1 MPDWKEEI
9 ARQLRSLKLAPARE
23 AEIVEEVTQH
33 LEDRYHELIGSGAA
47 GEEARRKVLQE
58 LSEEDLLAR
67 GLRLEAEHE
76 VNQEPIVPSDGGT
89 SISFASLWQDI
100 RYGWRMLRKTPSFTV
115 VAVLTLALGIGA
127 NSAVFNVLDTVLL
140 RSLPVAAPQEL
151 VLLTDPDSH
160 GREFGNESGDR
171 SLLSFWEFE
180 YLRDHSDVFA
190 ETLAAD
196 SDLPQ
201 LQVSLGSSATGST
214 APEETARVRLVNG
227 GYFTTLGVKAAA
239 GRLFTA
245 DVDRARGAS
254 PFAVISYAF
263 WKQHFGLDPAI
274 LGKTIRIH
282 QTPFEIIGAVEQ
294 GFLGETV
301 GQVPDIWVPLMM
313 QEAIYPGRDF
323 LTPVPGL
330 ANQYIWLQV
339 MARLKPGVTLQQ
351 AKAGINVAFKQ
362 LLESSLGP
370 GGTPEQRRQYLN
382 QRINLQPGGRG
393 SSTLHEAFA
402 DPLKLLMALVAFVL
416 LIACANVAN
425 LLLARGTARRRE
437 FAVRIAIGAGRSHL
451 LKQLLVESLLLAFLG
466 AAVGL
471 LIAQWADSLLLR
483 VVSGVSSGP
492 DSIQLNL
499 RPDARALGFT
509 LVVSVVA
516 AVIFGLIPAL
526 RASRLD
532 VSSALKSSLTGTTG
546 ETAHRRLPAGK
557 VLVVAQVAVS
567 LILLVAAGLFVHS
580 LARLSEVSLGYNREK
595 LLLFRVDAAP
605 AGYKGP
611 ANLRLH
617 QDLLAKFL
625 AIPGVRAATLSSNG
639 LFQGMESGDPI
650 EVDGYMPKPGEEPR
664 SRMDHIGPGYFSALG
679 IPLLIGREI
688 GPQDSVVG
696 PHAAVINQ
704 TFARTYFPSQ
714 NPIGKH
720 VRDTFPGNPGEAEIV
735 GVVADSKAHSLR
747 EPSRPRIYFPF
758 FNPLWEHTSVAYEV
772 RTFADS
778 SSVSSALRKA
788 VQKTNPALLP
798 IQIET
803 MPGLVERSLGTD
815 RFIMQLSSA
824 FGLLAMVL
832 ASIGLY
838 GVMAYTVARR
848 TRDIGVR
855 MALGTR
861 PGDVLRDVLRETL
874 LLVLLGIA
882 FGLPVALAGAR
893 LIKSLLFGL
902 GTVDAVVLALAVIVL
917 AIVAVLAGFLPAR
930 RASRVDPIVALRY
943 E

>member
-9 ARQLRSLKLAPARE
+9 ARRLRSLKLAPARE
-23 AEIVEEVTQH
+23 AEIVEEVAQH
-33 LEDRYHELIGSGAA
+33 LEDRYQELVAGGAA
-47 GEEARRKVLQE
+47 EEEARRKVLQE
-58 LSEEDLLAR
+58 LSDEDLLAR
-67 GLRLEAEHE
+67 GLRLAEHE
-76 VNQEPIVPSDGGT
+76 VNQEPIVPGDGGT

-100 RYGWRMLRKTPSFTV
+100 RYGLRMLRKNPSFTV

-140 RSLPVAAPQEL
+140 RSLPVTAPHEL

-180 YLRDHSDVFA
+180 YLRDHNDVFSGM
-190 ETLAAD
+190 LAAD

-201 LQVSLGSSATGST
+201 LQVNLSSFAADGS
-214 APEETARVRLVNG
+214 APEETARVRPVSG
-227 GYFTTLGVKAAA
+227 GYFSTLGVKAAA

-245 DVDRARGAS
+245 EVDRARGAS
-254 PFAVISYAF
+254 AFAVISYAF
-263 WKQHFGLDPAI
+263 WKQRFGLDPAI

-282 QTPFEIIGAVEQ
+282 QTPFEIIGATEQ
-294 GFLGETV
+294 GFFGETV
-301 GQVPDIWVPLMM
+301 GQVPDIWVPLTM

-323 LTPVPGL
+323 LTPVPGI

-339 MARLKPGVTLQQ
+339 MARLKPGVTLKQ
-351 AKAGINVAFKQ
+351 ANAGINVAFKQ
-362 LLESSLGP
+362 LLQSSLGP
-370 GGTPEQRRQYLN
+370 GGSPEQRRQYLDE
-382 QRINLQPGGRG
+382 RINLRPCARG
-393 SSTLHEAFA
+393 SSTLHETFA
-402 DPLKLLMALVAFVL
+402 DPLKLLMALVALVL
-416 LIACANVAN
+416 LIACANVGN
-425 LLLARGTARRRE
+425 LLLARGTARGRE
-437 FAVRIAIGAGRSHL
+437 FAVRIAIGAGRSRL
-451 LKQLLVESLLLAFLG
+451 LRQLLVESLLLAFLG

-471 LIAQWADSLLLR
+471 LIALWADALLLR
-483 VVSGVSSGP
+483 MVTGFALGP
-492 DSIQLNL
+492 ESIQLNL

-509 LVVSVVA
+509 LLVSGLA
-516 AVIFGLIPAL
+516 AVIFALIPAL
-526 RASRLD
+526 RANRLD

-557 VLVVAQVAVS
+557 LLVVAQVAVS
-567 LILLVAAGLFVHS
+567 LVLLVAAGLFVHS

-611 ANLRLH
+611 AILRLH
-617 QDLLAKFL
+617 QNLLAKFS
-625 AIPGVRAATLSSNG
+625 AIPGVRVATLSSNG
-639 LFQGMESGDPI
+639 LFQGGESQDEI
-650 EVDGYMPKPGEEPR
+650 EVEGYTPKPGEQPR
-664 SRMDHIGPGYFSALG
+664 SRMDHVGPGYFSTVG

-688 GPQDSVVG
+688 GPQDSGNG
-696 PHAAVINQ
+696 PRAAVINQ
-704 TFARTYFPSQ
+704 PFARTYFPNQS
-714 NPIGKH
+714 PIGKH
-720 VRDTFPGNPGEAEIV
+720 VRDKFPGNPGEAEIV
-735 GVVADSKAHSLR
+735 GVVADSKVNSLR
-747 EPSRPRIYFPF
+747 ELSRPRIYFPF
-758 FNPLWEHTSVAYEV
+758 FNPVWEHAAVSYEV

-778 SSVSSALRKA
+778 SGVSSVLRKA
-788 VQKTNPALLP
+788 VQETNSALLP

-815 RFIMQLSSA
+815 RLIMRLSSV
-824 FGLLAMVL
+824 FGLLAMLL

-848 TRDIGVR
+848 TRDIGLR
-855 MALGTR
+855 MALGAR
-861 PGDVLRDVLRETL
+861 PGDVLRDILRETL
-874 LLVLLGIA
+874 LLVLLGIT
-882 FGLPVALAGAR
+882 FGLPVALAGTR

-902 GTVDAVVLALAVIVL
+902 GTVDGVVLALAVILL